1 MYVCLCHG
9 LTTRDITHHARNGCG
24 SVAGVYKQLG
34 CRPQC
39 GKCVKDVRRLVQSS
53 WPAQSFWP
61 APTDIA
67 HWPEKHCRVASHGRI
82 LPSLSSEH
90 DAEAP

>member
-39 GKCVKDVRRLVQSS
+39 GKCVKDVRRLVQGCQAE
-53 WPAQSFWP
+53 PA
-61 APTDIA
+61 
-67 HWPEKHCRVASHGRI
+67 G
-82 LPSLSSEH
+82 
-90 DAEAP
+90 AELLAGAD